1 MCLWPLVWNKSQS
14 ELSSSRV
21 PFNFKQGTEEAKSII
36 QEATSRYQSKKG
48 RNVPNKKFAMIVKN
62 KEVAVQTIIDE
73 PNETISVEEFESCL
87 DNELAEQFFF
97 STNVSSD
104 DEDSDQFQWKWFC
117 ND

>member
-1 MCLWPLVWNKSQS
+1 
-14 ELSSSRV
+14 
-21 PFNFKQGTEEAKSII
+21 
-36 QEATSRYQSKKG
+36 
-48 RNVPNKKFAMIVKN
+48 MIVKN

-104 DEDSDQFQWKWFC
+104 DEDSDQFQ
-117 ND
+117 